1 LSKGEIGILGYG
13 VYIPWQRIRTEA
25 IVREREKGRKD
36 LNEILDKVKHGLL
49 LNMKSIAGM
58 LEDST
63 TLATEAAENA
73 IRMAG
78 IDPRD
83 INSVVVGTE
92 SKPYAVG
99 TVARHVASFVGVGEE
114 AFVGDVEGACNAGM
128 QSLNFVFSQVKS
140 GFAKCGLAIGS
151 DVAQARMGDPLEYSA
166 GAGAGAFVVGRG
178 DPVAEI
184 VDMAPYSSLTMD
196 FWRRDGAKV
205 PSHFGRTTV
214 EAYIAHVA
222 GAILNLFKRHPDVS
236 ISDFDKITFHQP
248 SGYMPLKACRMMA
261 QGQFG
266 DRLKLSEEDIESKV
280 KPWLRVLDTGNTYAA
295 STPIALASILD
306 GAKPGEDIL
315 AVSYGSGAYSIATWI
330 RVGSSIEGKRGIVP
344 KVEDYVRRM
353 IEIKIETYKD
363 VIREKLKAVKR
374 KVEFPRIVGE
384 LEPLGDDFLEVAAC
398 DGCKRIYLPP
408 RDKCLQYDCKG
419 PLIKIRFPRSAKLK
433 SHEALELRGRSRHN
447 YEIVREGK
455 AILVD
460 CKPKDLRAGM
470 ELEAVIRR
478 LYCQGKEGLII
489 YGPCYRPA
497 FRSLFGARR

>member
-1 LSKGEIGILGYG
+1 LSKGNIGILGYG
-13 VYIPWQRIRTEA
+13 VYIPWQRIKTET
-25 IVREREKGRKD
+25 IVRERERRRKD
-36 LNEILDKVKHGLL
+36 LNEILEKIKYGLL
-49 LNMKSIAGM
+49 LSRKSIAGM

-73 IRMAG
+73 IGMAE
-78 IDPRD
+78 IDPGE

-140 GFAKCGLAIGS
+140 GFARYGLAIGS

-166 GAGAGAFVVGRG
+166 GAEAGAFVLGSG

-184 VDMAPYSSLTMD
+184 VDMAPYSSLAMD
-196 FWRRDGAKV
+196 FWRREGAKV
-205 PSHFGRTTV
+205 PSHFGKTTV
-214 EAYIAHVA
+214 EVYIGHVV
-222 GAILNLFKRHPDVS
+222 GAILNLLKRHPEVS

-248 SGYMPLKACRMMA
+248 SGYMPLKTCRMMA

-266 DRLKLSEEDIESKV
+266 ERVKLSAEEIESKV

-295 STPIALASILD
+295 STPISLASILD
-306 GAKPGEDIL
+306 EAKPGEDVL
-315 AVSYGSGAYSIATWI
+315 AVSYGSGAYSIATWL
-330 RVGSSIEGKRGIVP
+330 RVGPGIERKRSLVP

-353 IEIKIETYKD
+353 VEIRLETYKD
-363 VIREKLKAVKR
+363 LVREKLRAVKR
-374 KVEFPRIVGE
+374 RIEFPRIVGE
-384 LEPLGDDFLEVAAC
+384 LEPLGGDFLEVTAC
-398 DGCKRIYLPP
+398 DGCKRIYFPP
-408 RDKCLQYDCKG
+408 REKCLQYDCKG
-419 PLIKIRFPRSAKLK
+419 PIAEIRFPRLARLRSY
-433 SHEALELRGRSRHN
+433 EALEFRERARHN
-447 YEIVREGK
+447 YGIVRDGK

-460 CKPKDLRAGM
+460 CRLKDLRGGM
-470 ELEAVIRR
+470 EVEAVIRR
-478 LYCQGKEGLII
+478 LYSQGKEGLII

-497 FRSLFGARR
+497 FRRSFGVRK